1 MTDNTRSKGFT
12 LIELLLAMAFIAF
25 LLLFMVA
32 AILQVTKLYVKG
44 SAIRQINQTGRQLMD
59 TVGSTLRNNADP
71 SNPSGANRLCAG
83 NTTYVWNSEGEA
95 INKFSGSDAATELRF
110 ISIQDPGG
118 ALCNSTS
125 TPVNKA
131 KTVDLVG
138 ADITPL
144 EFSVKQQGRLWT
156 LSLVLSTAG
165 TNIATPDA
173 TTPTGFTCAADNQF
187 CALGDFKTSVYSRG
201 GE

>member
-44 SAIRQINQTGRQLMD
+44 VAIRQINQTGRQLMEE
-59 TVGSTLRNNADP
+59 VGSTLRNNASPVYIATQDA
-71 SNPSGANRLCAG
+71 GGTLCKQPYPA
-83 NTTYVWNSEGEA
+83 V
-95 INKFSGSDAATELRF
+95 D
-110 ISIQDPGG
+110 
-118 ALCNSTS
+118 
-125 TPVNKA
+125 KA
-131 KTVDLVG
+131 KSLDLVG

-144 EFSVKQQGRLWT
+144 EFSVKPQGRLWT
-156 LSLVLSTAG
+156 VSLVLSTSG

-173 TTPTGFTCAADNQF
+173 SSPTGFSCAPDNQF
-187 CALGDFKTSVYSRG
+187 CALGDFETSVYSRG